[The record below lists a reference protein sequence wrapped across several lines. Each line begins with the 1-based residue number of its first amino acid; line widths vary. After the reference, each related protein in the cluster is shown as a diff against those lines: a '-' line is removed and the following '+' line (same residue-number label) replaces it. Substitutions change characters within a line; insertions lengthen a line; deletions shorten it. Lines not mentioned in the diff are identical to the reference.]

1 MKSDLQKSS
10 MITGFFATRA
20 SRVPPSASLSHCLS
34 YVELINLTTAGS
46 RGHPQRRQLD
56 SRPIADETMSNPSAA
71 QPLSSADAVLVQGAS
86 RGIGLA
92 LARRLVERGEAG
104 TVFATCRDPAAAP
117 ELASLAG
124 AHPQRLHAVALD
136 LLDEASIAAAA
147 AAVGA
152 RAARL
157 ALLVNCAGV
166 LHEPGG
172 MQPERRL
179 ADVDAEAFLRSM
191 RVNALGPLLMAKHFE
206 PLLRSA
212 QRAVFASISA
222 RVGSIGDNRLGG
234 WYAYRASK
242 AAQNMVTRNLSIEL
256 RRRARGIICVA
267 LHPGTVDTALSE
279 PFQTRVPPDRL
290 FTPDDAAEKLLAVIE
305 SLDADSNGRFFAWDG
320 SEIPW

>member
-1 MKSDLQKSS
+1 M
-10 MITGFFATRA
+10 TEPATHN
-20 SRVPPSASLSHCLS
+20 VLS
-34 YVELINLTTAGS
+34 GS
-46 RGHPQRRQLD
+46 
-56 SRPIADETMSNPSAA
+56 
-71 QPLSSADAVLVQGAS
+71 DAVLVQGAS

-92 LARRLVERGEAG
+92 LVRRLLEHSEVGR
-104 TVFATCRDPAAAP
+104 VFATCRNPQAA
-117 ELASLAG
+117 EQLATLADG
-124 AHPQRLHAVALD
+124 CPRRLSVLPLD
-136 LLDEASIAAAA
+136 LLDESSIAAAA
-147 AAVGA
+147 SAVGA

-157 ALLVNCAGV
+157 ALVINCAGV

-179 ADVDAEAFLRSM
+179 ADVKVESFVQSV

-212 QRAVFASISA
+212 QRTVFASISA

-242 AAQNMVTRNLSIEL
+242 AAQNMATRNLSIEL

-279 PFQTRVPPDRL
+279 PFQSRVPSNKL
-290 FTPDDAAEKLLAVIE
+290 FTPAQAAENLLAVVD
-305 SLDADSNGRFFAWDG
+305 SLDPDSNGKFYAWDG

>member
-1 MKSDLQKSS
+1 
-10 MITGFFATRA
+10 
-20 SRVPPSASLSHCLS
+20 
-34 YVELINLTTAGS
+34 
-46 RGHPQRRQLD
+46 
-56 SRPIADETMSNPSAA
+56 
-71 QPLSSADAVLVQGAS
+71 
-86 RGIGLA
+86 
-92 LARRLVERGEAG
+92 
-104 TVFATCRDPAAAP
+104 
-117 ELASLAG
+117 
-124 AHPQRLHAVALD
+124 
-136 LLDEASIAAAA
+136 
-147 AAVGA
+147 
-152 RAARL
+152 
-157 ALLVNCAGV
+157 
-166 LHEPGG
+166 

-256 RRRARGIICVA
+256 RRRTRGIICVA

-290 FTPDDAAEKLLAVIE
+290 FTPDYAAEKLLAVIE